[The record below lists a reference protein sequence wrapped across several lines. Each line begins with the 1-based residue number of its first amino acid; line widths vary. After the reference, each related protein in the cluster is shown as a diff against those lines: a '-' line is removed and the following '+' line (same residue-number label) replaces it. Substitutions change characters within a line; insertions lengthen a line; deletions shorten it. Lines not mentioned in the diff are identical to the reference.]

1 MRAPAGADASHFRAY
16 PRAFGLPL
24 PGRERRRRGQAQL
37 RGAGATLEE
46 IALEFG
52 VTTRWV
58 SIVLKRPDDSGGPVL
73 EMGGQMGLF

>member
-1 MRAPAGADASHFRAY
+1 MRARCD
-16 PRAFGLPL
+16 
-24 PGRERRRRGQAQL
+24 
-37 RGAGATLEE
+37 AGATLEE

-58 SIVLKRPDDSGGPVL
+58 SMVLKRPDDSGGPVL